1 MKSLGDDNFC
11 FSIGGP
17 THHLYVRRANLVIHV
32 AVLTADGLNQATTL
46 ARAALARL

>member
-17 THHLYVRRANLVIHV
+17 THLYVRRANLVIHV